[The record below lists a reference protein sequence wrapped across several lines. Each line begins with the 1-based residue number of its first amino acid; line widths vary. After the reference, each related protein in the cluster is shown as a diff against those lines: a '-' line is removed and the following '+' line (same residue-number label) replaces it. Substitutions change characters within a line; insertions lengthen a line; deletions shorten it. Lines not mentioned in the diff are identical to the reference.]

1 MIDRYARPAF
11 RALWSDERR
20 LESWL
25 EVELAALD
33 AWCEL
38 GVVPAEAVETIRA
51 GARVDVDR
59 AREIERRTHH
69 DVLAFTE
76 TVAEQVG
83 PEARWFH
90 YGLTSSDVV
99 DTALA
104 LVLREAGELL
114 LAGIDRA
121 LDVVRGRAEQ
131 YRHTPSM
138 GRTHGVHAEPTTFG
152 LKLLGWWFEL
162 DRDRQRL
169 ADALR
174 GVSVGKLS
182 GAVGAYGNVDPRVE
196 TIALERLGLDVE
208 PAATQVVARDRHA
221 TLLATLAVL
230 AGGLDRFAVE
240 IRHLQRSE
248 VREAEEP
255 FAVGQKGSSA
265 MPHKRNPIVC
275 ERISGLARVVR
286 ANALVGFENQPLW
299 HERDISHSS
308 AERVVLVDSTT
319 LADYLLDRFA
329 WVVEGLQVYPER
341 MLRNLE
347 ASFGLTF
354 SGRVLLALVEAGLTR
369 ERAYELVQRNAMR
382 AWDEEVPLAELLA
395 ADADVTAVLS
405 ADALATG
412 LRPRRRAPPR
422 RRRLRPARGAHGA
435 GHPCLS
441 SSHLGSGKVRELYD
455 AGDGLLALVASD
467 RISAFDVVLP
477 TPIPD
482 KGRVLT
488 GLSAFWFSQTAAIVP
503 NHLVSLRARGYPRRV
518 ARSRAA
524 RTGHARAPPRDAA
537 GRVRRAR
544 LPRRLRLAR
553 LQLAPARS
561 PASPLPPRVCGLPT
575 SCPSRS

>member
-1 MIDRYARPAF
+1 VIDRYARPAF

-33 AWCEL
+33 AWSEL
-38 GVVPAEAVETIRA
+38 GVLPADTVETIRA
-51 GARVDVDR
+51 RARVDVAR
-59 AREIERRTHH
+59 VREIERRTQH

-76 TVAEQVG
+76 TIAEQVG

-121 LDVVRGRAEQ
+121 LEAVRGRAEEF
-131 YRHTPSM
+131 RHTPCM

-169 ADALR
+169 VDALR
-174 GVSVGKLS
+174 GVCAGKLS

-196 TIALERLGLDVE
+196 TIALERLGLEVE

-221 TLLATLAVL
+221 LLLATLAVI
-230 AGGLDRFAVE
+230 AGSLDRFAVE

-248 VREAEEP
+248 VREAAEP

-275 ERISGLARVVR
+275 ERISGLARVIR

-329 WVVEGLQVYPER
+329 WVVEGMQVYPAR
-341 MLRNLE
+341 MLRNLQG
-347 ASFGLTF
+347 SFGLTF
-354 SGRVLLALVEAGLTR
+354 SGRVLLALVEAGLAR
-369 ERAYELVQRNAMR
+369 ERAYELVQRSAMR
-382 AWDEEVPLAELLA
+382 AWEEELPLADLLA
-395 ADADVTAVLS
+395 ADPEVSAVLS
-405 ADALATG
+405 GDELA
-412 LRPRRRAPPR
+412 R
-422 RRRLRPARGAHGA
+422 
-435 GHPCLS
+435 
-441 SSHLGSGKVRELYD
+441 
-455 AGDGLLALVASD
+455 
-467 RISAFDVVLP
+467 AFDLDEALKSADVAF
-477 TPIPD
+477 
-482 KGRVLT
+482 GR
-488 GLSAFWFSQTAAIVP
+488 FE
-503 NHLVSLRARGYPRRV
+503 
-518 ARSRAA
+518 SRAA
-524 RTGHARAPPRDAA
+524 ETARA
-537 GRVRRAR
+537 
-544 LPRRLRLAR
+544 
-553 LQLAPARS
+553 
-561 PASPLPPRVCGLPT
+561 
-575 SCPSRS
+575 

>member
-1 MIDRYARPAF
+1 VIDRYARPAF

-20 LESWL
+20 LRSWL

-38 GVVPAEAVETIRA
+38 GVVPPAAVEAIRA

-104 LVLREAGELL
+104 LVLRDAGELL

-121 LDVVRGRAEQ
+121 LDAVRARAEQ
-131 YRHTPSM
+131 HRHTPSM

-169 ADALR
+169 SDALR

-196 TIALERLGLDVE
+196 TLALERLGLEVE

-265 MPHKRNPIVC
+265 MPHKRNPIIC

-319 LADYLLDRFA
+319 LSDYLLDRFT

-347 ASFGLTF
+347 SSFGLTF
-354 SGRVLLALVEAGLTR
+354 SGRVLLALVEAGLAR

-382 AWDEEVPLAELLA
+382 AWDEEVPLADLLA
-395 ADADVTAVLS
+395 ADGDVTAVMS
-405 ADALATG
+405 QDALA
-412 LRPRRRAPPR
+412 R
-422 RRRLRPARGAHGA
+422 
-435 GHPCLS
+435 
-441 SSHLGSGKVRELYD
+441 
-455 AGDGLLALVASD
+455 
-467 RISAFDVVLP
+467 AFDLEDALRHADVAF
-477 TPIPD
+477 
-482 KGRVLT
+482 GRLET
-488 GLSAFWFSQTAAIVP
+488 
-503 NHLVSLRARGYPRRV
+503 
-518 ARSRAA
+518 
-524 RTGHARAPPRDAA
+524 
-537 GRVRRAR
+537 
-544 LPRRLRLAR
+544 RLAEATVR
-553 LQLAPARS
+553 A
-561 PASPLPPRVCGLPT
+561 
-575 SCPSRS
+575 

>member
-1 MIDRYARPAF
+1 M
-11 RALWSDERR
+11 
-20 LESWL
+20 
-25 EVELAALD
+25 
-33 AWCEL
+33 
-38 GVVPAEAVETIRA
+38 
-51 GARVDVDR
+51 
-59 AREIERRTHH
+59 
-69 DVLAFTE
+69 
-76 TVAEQVG
+76 
-83 PEARWFH
+83 
-90 YGLTSSDVV
+90 
-99 DTALA
+99 
-104 LVLREAGELL
+104 
-114 LAGIDRA
+114 DRA
-121 LDVVRGRAEQ
+121 LDAVRGRAEQ

-174 GVSVGKLS
+174 GVAVGKLS

-255 FAVGQKGSSA
+255 FAAGQKGSSA

-319 LADYLLDRFA
+319 LADYMLDRFA

-354 SGRVLLALVEAGLTR
+354 SGRVLLALVEAGLPR

-382 AWDEEVPLAELLA
+382 AWDEELDFATLVR
-395 ADADVTAVLS
+395 ADADV
-405 ADALATG
+405 
-412 LRPRRRAPPR
+412 
-422 RRRLRPARGAHGA
+422 
-435 GHPCLS
+435 
-441 SSHLGSGKVRELYD
+441 
-455 AGDGLLALVASD
+455 AS
-467 RISAFDVVLP
+467 L
-477 TPIPD
+477 
-482 KGRVLT
+482 
-488 GLSAFWFSQTAAIVP
+488 
-503 NHLVSLRARGYPRRV
+503 
-518 ARSRAA
+518 
-524 RTGHARAPPRDAA
+524 
-537 GRVRRAR
+537 
-544 LPRRLRLAR
+544 
-553 LQLAPARS
+553 LAPAALDEVFDLDATIANVDRTFDRLRRLS
-561 PASPLPPRVCGLPT
+561 TKEEPAHV
-575 SCPSRS
+575 

>member
-1 MIDRYARPAF
+1 VIDRYARARF
-11 RALWSDERR
+11 QALWSDEHR

-33 AWCEL
+33 AWAEL
-38 GVVPAEAVETIRA
+38 GVVPAEAVETIRTR
-51 GARVDVDR
+51 ARVDVDR
-59 AREIERRTHH
+59 VKEIERRTHH

-76 TVAEQVG
+76 TIAQQVG

-99 DTALA
+99 DSALA
-104 LVLREAGELL
+104 LVMREAGELL

-121 LDVVRGRAEQ
+121 LDAVRVRAEE
-131 YRHTPSM
+131 YRSTPCM

-196 TIALERLGLDVE
+196 TIALERLGLEVE

-221 TLLATLAVL
+221 HFLATLAVI

-248 VREAEEP
+248 VREAAEP

-265 MPHKRNPIVC
+265 MPHKRNPIIC
-275 ERISGLARVVR
+275 ERISGLARVIR
-286 ANALVGFENQPLW
+286 ANALVGFEDQPLW

-319 LADYLLDRFA
+319 LCDYLLDRFT
-329 WVVEGLQVYPER
+329 WVVEGMQVYPER

-347 ASFGLTF
+347 GSFGLTF
-354 SGRVLLALVEAGLTR
+354 SGRVLLALVESGLSR

-382 AWDEEVPLAELLA
+382 AWEEELPFAELLA
-395 ADADVTAVLS
+395 ADGDVSAALS
-405 ADALATG
+405 AD
-412 LRPRRRAPPR
+412 
-422 RRRLRPARGAHGA
+422 
-435 GHPCLS
+435 
-441 SSHLGSGKVRELYD
+441 ELE
-455 AGDGLLALVASD
+455 
-467 RISAFDVVLP
+467 RAFDLDDALRHADV
-477 TPIPD
+477 
-482 KGRVLT
+482 
-488 GLSAFWFSQTAAIVP
+488 AF
-503 NHLVSLRARGYPRRV
+503 ARFEARV
-518 ARSRAA
+518 AE
-524 RTGHARAPPRDAA
+524 TARA
-537 GRVRRAR
+537 
-544 LPRRLRLAR
+544 
-553 LQLAPARS
+553 
-561 PASPLPPRVCGLPT
+561 
-575 SCPSRS
+575 

>member
-1 MIDRYARPAF
+1 VIDRYARPAF
-11 RALWSDERR
+11 RTLWSDERR

-25 EVELAALD
+25 EVELAALE
-33 AWCEL
+33 AWSEL
-38 GVVPAEAVETIRA
+38 GVVPADAVAAIRA
-51 GARVDVDR
+51 RARVDVAR
-59 AREIERRTHH
+59 AKEIERRTQH

-114 LAGIDRA
+114 LAGLDRA
-121 LDVVRGRAEQ
+121 LDAVRARAEEH
-131 YRHTPSM
+131 RHTPCM

-162 DRDRQRL
+162 DRDHRRL
-169 ADALR
+169 ADALG
-174 GVSVGKLS
+174 GVCVGKLS

-221 TLLATLAVL
+221 HLLATLAVI

-248 VREAEEP
+248 VREAGEP

-265 MPHKRNPIVC
+265 MPHKRNPIIC
-275 ERISGLARVVR
+275 ERISGLARVIR
-286 ANALVGFENQPLW
+286 ANAIVGFEDQPLW

-319 LADYLLDRFA
+319 LCDYLLDRFS
-329 WVVEGLQVYPER
+329 WVVEGMQVYPAR

-347 ASFGLTF
+347 GSFGLTF
-354 SGRVLLALVEAGLTR
+354 SGRVLLALVESGLSR

-382 AWDEEVPLAELLA
+382 AWEEELPLAGLLA
-395 ADADVTAVLS
+395 ADADVTAALS
-405 ADALATG
+405 PGQLAQAFDLDDALRHA
-412 LRPRRRAPPR
+412 
-422 RRRLRPARGAHGA
+422 
-435 GHPCLS
+435 
-441 SSHLGSGKVRELYD
+441 D
-455 AGDGLLALVASD
+455 VA
-467 RISAFDVVLP
+467 F
-477 TPIPD
+477 
-482 KGRVLT
+482 GRFE
-488 GLSAFWFSQTAAIVP
+488 A
-503 NHLVSLRARGYPRRV
+503 RV
-518 ARSRAA
+518 AEAA
-524 RTGHARAPPRDAA
+524 RA
-537 GRVRRAR
+537 
-544 LPRRLRLAR
+544 
-553 LQLAPARS
+553 
-561 PASPLPPRVCGLPT
+561 
-575 SCPSRS
+575 

>member
-1 MIDRYARPAF
+1 VIDRYARAPF

-20 LESWL
+20 LEAWL

-33 AWCEL
+33 AWSEL

-51 GARVDVDR
+51 RARADVARVK
-59 AREIERRTHH
+59 EIERRTQH

-76 TVAEQVG
+76 TIAEQVG

-90 YGLTSSDVV
+90 YGLTSSDIV

-104 LVLREAGELL
+104 LVLRESGELL

-121 LDVVRGRAEQ
+121 LDAVRGRAEEF
-131 YRHTPSM
+131 RHTPCM

-169 ADALR
+169 VDALR
-174 GVSVGKLS
+174 GVCAGKLS

-196 TIALERLGLDVE
+196 TIALERLGLEVE

-221 TLLATLAVL
+221 LLLATLAVI
-230 AGGLDRFAVE
+230 AGSLDRFAVE

-248 VREAEEP
+248 VREAAEP

-275 ERISGLARVVR
+275 ERISGLARVIR

-319 LADYLLDRFA
+319 LCDYLLDRFA
-329 WVVEGLQVYPER
+329 WVVEGMQVYPAR

-347 ASFGLTF
+347 DSFGLTF
-354 SGRVLLALVEAGLTR
+354 SGRVLLALVEAGLAR
-369 ERAYELVQRNAMR
+369 ERAYELVQRSAMR
-382 AWDEEVPLAELLA
+382 AWEEELPLADLLA
-395 ADADVTAVLS
+395 ADPEVSAVLS
-405 ADALATG
+405 GDELA
-412 LRPRRRAPPR
+412 R
-422 RRRLRPARGAHGA
+422 
-435 GHPCLS
+435 
-441 SSHLGSGKVRELYD
+441 
-455 AGDGLLALVASD
+455 
-467 RISAFDVVLP
+467 AFDLDEALKSADVAF
-477 TPIPD
+477 
-482 KGRVLT
+482 GRFE
-488 GLSAFWFSQTAAIVP
+488 A
-503 NHLVSLRARGYPRRV
+503 RV
-518 ARSRAA
+518 AETA
-524 RTGHARAPPRDAA
+524 R
-537 GRVRRAR
+537 V
-544 LPRRLRLAR
+544 
-553 LQLAPARS
+553 
-561 PASPLPPRVCGLPT
+561 
-575 SCPSRS
+575 

>member
-1 MIDRYARPAF
+1 VIDRYTRAPF

-20 LESWL
+20 LETWL

-33 AWCEL
+33 AWREL

-51 GARVDVDR
+51 RAHVAVDR
-59 AREIERRTHH
+59 VEEIERRTHH

-76 TVAEQVG
+76 TIAEQVG
-83 PEARWFH
+83 PDARWFH

-104 LVLREAGELL
+104 LVMREAGELL

-121 LDVVRGRAEQ
+121 LDAVRVRAEE
-131 YRHTPSM
+131 YRSTPCM

-196 TIALERLGLDVE
+196 TIALERLGLEVE

-221 TLLATLAVL
+221 HFLATLAVI

-248 VREAEEP
+248 VREAAEP

-265 MPHKRNPIVC
+265 MPHKRNPIIC
-275 ERISGLARVVR
+275 ERISGLARVIR
-286 ANALVGFENQPLW
+286 ANALVGFEDQPLW

-319 LADYLLDRFA
+319 LCDYLLDRFT
-329 WVVEGLQVYPER
+329 WVVEGMQVYPER

-347 ASFGLTF
+347 GSFGLTF
-354 SGRVLLALVEAGLTR
+354 SGRVLLALVESGLSR

-382 AWDEEVPLAELLA
+382 AWEKELPFAELLA
-395 ADADVTAVLS
+395 ADGDVSAALS
-405 ADALATG
+405 AD
-412 LRPRRRAPPR
+412 
-422 RRRLRPARGAHGA
+422 
-435 GHPCLS
+435 
-441 SSHLGSGKVRELYD
+441 ELE
-455 AGDGLLALVASD
+455 
-467 RISAFDVVLP
+467 RAFDLDDALRHADV
-477 TPIPD
+477 
-482 KGRVLT
+482 
-488 GLSAFWFSQTAAIVP
+488 AF
-503 NHLVSLRARGYPRRV
+503 ARFEARV
-518 ARSRAA
+518 AE
-524 RTGHARAPPRDAA
+524 TARA
-537 GRVRRAR
+537 
-544 LPRRLRLAR
+544 
-553 LQLAPARS
+553 
-561 PASPLPPRVCGLPT
+561 
-575 SCPSRS
+575 

>member
-1 MIDRYARPAF
+1 VIDRYARPAF

-33 AWCEL
+33 AWSEL
-38 GVVPAEAVETIRA
+38 GVLPADTVETIRA
-51 GARVDVDR
+51 RARVDVAR
-59 AREIERRTHH
+59 VREIERRTQH

-76 TVAEQVG
+76 TIAEQVG

-121 LDVVRGRAEQ
+121 LEAVRGRAEEF
-131 YRHTPSM
+131 RHTPCM

-169 ADALR
+169 VDALR
-174 GVSVGKLS
+174 GVCAGKLS

-196 TIALERLGLDVE
+196 TIALERLGLEVE

-221 TLLATLAVL
+221 LLLATLAVI
-230 AGGLDRFAVE
+230 AGSLDRFAVE

-248 VREAEEP
+248 VREAAEP

-275 ERISGLARVVR
+275 ERISGLARVIR

-329 WVVEGLQVYPER
+329 WVVEGMQVYPAR
-341 MLRNLE
+341 MLRNLQG
-347 ASFGLTF
+347 SFGLTF
-354 SGRVLLALVEAGLTR
+354 SGRVLLALVEAGLAR
-369 ERAYELVQRNAMR
+369 ERAYELVQRSAMR
-382 AWDEEVPLAELLA
+382 AWEEELALADLLA
-395 ADADVTAVLS
+395 ADPEVSAVLS
-405 ADALATG
+405 GDELA
-412 LRPRRRAPPR
+412 R
-422 RRRLRPARGAHGA
+422 
-435 GHPCLS
+435 
-441 SSHLGSGKVRELYD
+441 
-455 AGDGLLALVASD
+455 
-467 RISAFDVVLP
+467 AFDLDEALKSADVAF
-477 TPIPD
+477 
-482 KGRVLT
+482 GR
-488 GLSAFWFSQTAAIVP
+488 FE
-503 NHLVSLRARGYPRRV
+503 
-518 ARSRAA
+518 SRAA
-524 RTGHARAPPRDAA
+524 ETARA
-537 GRVRRAR
+537 
-544 LPRRLRLAR
+544 
-553 LQLAPARS
+553 
-561 PASPLPPRVCGLPT
+561 
-575 SCPSRS
+575 

>member
-1 MIDRYARPAF
+1 VIDRYARPAF

-33 AWCEL
+33 AWSEL
-38 GVVPAEAVETIRA
+38 GVLPADTVETIRA
-51 GARVDVDR
+51 RARVDVAR
-59 AREIERRTHH
+59 VREIERRTQH

-76 TVAEQVG
+76 TIAEQVG

-121 LDVVRGRAEQ
+121 LEAVRGRAEEF
-131 YRHTPSM
+131 RHTPCM

-169 ADALR
+169 VDALR
-174 GVSVGKLS
+174 GVCAGKLS

-196 TIALERLGLDVE
+196 TIALECLGLEVE

-221 TLLATLAVL
+221 LLLATLAVI
-230 AGGLDRFAVE
+230 AGSLDRFAVE

-248 VREAEEP
+248 VREAAEP
-255 FAVGQKGSSA
+255 FAAGQKGSSA

-275 ERISGLARVVR
+275 ERISGLARVIR

-329 WVVEGLQVYPER
+329 WVVEGMQVYPAR
-341 MLRNLE
+341 MLRNLQG
-347 ASFGLTF
+347 SFGLTF
-354 SGRVLLALVEAGLTR
+354 SGRVLLALVEAGLAR
-369 ERAYELVQRNAMR
+369 ERAYELVQRSAMR
-382 AWDEEVPLAELLA
+382 AWEEELPLADLLA
-395 ADADVTAVLS
+395 ADPEVSAVLS
-405 ADALATG
+405 GDELA
-412 LRPRRRAPPR
+412 R
-422 RRRLRPARGAHGA
+422 
-435 GHPCLS
+435 
-441 SSHLGSGKVRELYD
+441 
-455 AGDGLLALVASD
+455 
-467 RISAFDVVLP
+467 AFDLDEALKSADVAF
-477 TPIPD
+477 
-482 KGRVLT
+482 GR
-488 GLSAFWFSQTAAIVP
+488 FE
-503 NHLVSLRARGYPRRV
+503 
-518 ARSRAA
+518 SRAA
-524 RTGHARAPPRDAA
+524 ETARA
-537 GRVRRAR
+537 
-544 LPRRLRLAR
+544 
-553 LQLAPARS
+553 
-561 PASPLPPRVCGLPT
+561 
-575 SCPSRS
+575 